1 MFQTAVL
8 ELKEVQK
15 SEKTLD
21 KHLFSFLDQY
31 KTLRWRRRSD
41 SFGIRFTHTVCQRR
55 QTAPTSLVTPPPV
68 GDITCGAEGVVEP
81 VDGDLHHLPQSLV
94 LRTRH
99 HLQDDTEV
107 RGQSRSEPPRQQTS
121 HLNFYSLTL
130 MNTSR
135 SFTGSMPAAASRC
148 LRKSMKT
155 KYFWGVLNIF
165 IFSRNQRSTD
175 RKSDCTERR
184 TDMLETN

>member
-41 SFGIRFTHTVCQRR
+41 SFGIRFTHSLSKKANCAHITGDSAPCWWHHMWGWGRR
-55 QTAPTSLVTPPPV
+55 RAGGRRPPPSPSESRPPHTSPPA
-68 GDITCGAEGVVEP
+68 G
-81 VDGDLHHLPQSLV
+81 
-94 LRTRH
+94 RH
-99 HLQDDTEV
+99 G
-107 RGQSRSEPPRQQTS
+107 GQSRSEPPRQQTS
-121 HLNFYSLTL
+121 HLNFYSLTP

-175 RKSDCTERR
+175 RKSDRTERR